1 MSGKSYSYDQSD
13 QSDQSDKSDY
23 SAEIIK
29 ARLPQSCGSRACF
42 VM

>member
-1 MSGKSYSYDQSD
+1 MSGKSDSYDKSD
-13 QSDQSDKSDY
+13 LSDKSDY

>member
-1 MSGKSYSYDQSD
+1 MSGKSDSYDQSD